1 MGYGNISNLIAM
13 TTMMKTL
20 KVKVNY
26 EQVYEGSSSKA
37 LSRCLDRLNGGLTPL
52 ADFIATSPLCL
63 NTIARSAQVKEMCGN
78 IK

>member
-1 MGYGNISNLIAM
+1 MRLM
-13 TTMMKTL
+13 TTKMKTL
-20 KVKVNY
+20 KVKVKESPDKY
-26 EQVYEGSSSKA
+26 KEEFSP
-37 LSRCLDRLNGGLTPL
+37 RCLDRLNGGLTPL